1 MRDSMQRYVSNTT
14 CVCSGY
20 SAPLWRLLRLP
31 AVLRHG
37 ECSCSS
43 RLPLCAVQ
51 SHTARIVIPGW
62 VTQSGSNLLPQW
74 RGASLLGC
82 VGHAASWNAAPS
94 HPLATHGLAEA
105 YVLDGSGANRRSAW
119 PWRRCGL
126 GQLGIGVSSRDW
138 LLHRLDDAGVNVR
151 AHREGTQ
158 SHS

>member
-1 MRDSMQRYVSNTT
+1 MRDSIQRCVSNTT

-20 SAPLWRLLRLP
+20 SAPSWRLLRLP

-51 SHTARIVIPGW
+51 SHTPRDTRLGHPIRFEFV
-62 VTQSGSNLLPQW
+62 
-74 RGASLLGC
+74 ASVEGRQLIGVRC
-82 VGHAASWNAAPS
+82 GHAASWTAAPS

-105 YVLDGSGANRRSAW
+105 YVLDGSGANRRSAGT
-119 PWRRCGL
+119 WRRCGL